1 VGSPAHEVNAGDRCG
16 IAWRLGKS
24 VPCPEGGCTLLL
36 TLGFPPREAACPDDE
51 PCPASAVSA
60 RAGFDPDVVSAVV
73 DVLGYESSAGL
84 CPVEAIAQ
92 RADFDPVVV
101 RTLDEVRQELDR
113 VGVAQSAA
121 KATRTRPDRH
131 EAALGRWPVVS

>member
-24 VPCPEGGCTLLL
+24 IPCPEGGCTLLL
-36 TLGFPPREAACPDDE
+36 TLGFPPREAACPEDE
-51 PCPASAVSA
+51 ACPARAVSD
-60 RAGFDPDVVSAVV
+60 RAGFDPDVVSAAVEA
-73 DVLGYESSAGL
+73 LGYTSDAEA

-92 RADFDPVVV
+92 RAGFDPVVV

-131 EAALGRWPVVS
+131 EAALERWPVVS